1 MKGFFARNWEE
12 PAYLGPL
19 VLIRVFCGY
28 YFLSAAITK
37 LALGL
42 VKEPAYSGMFQKALA
57 THTSPWYKS
66 FITSV
71 VIPNIGFFA
80 SVQMVGEILLG
91 LALVLGLLTRLAA
104 LVGVFA
110 LLNYWYAVGGAFPMV
125 PQVNKLMGFALVAVF
140 LTAAGRSFGV
150 DRWLHQKFPRNPLF

>member
-12 PAYLGPL
+12 PAFLGPL

-28 YFLSAAITK
+28 YFLSAVITK
-37 LALGL
+37 LTLGML
-42 VKEPAYSGMFQKALA
+42 KEPTYGGFFQKAIA

-66 FITSV
+66 FLAEVI
-71 VIPNIGFFA
+71 IPNIGFFA
-80 SVQMVGEILLG
+80 SLQLGGEILLG
-91 LALVLGLLTRLAA
+91 AALILGLLTRLAA

-125 PQVNKLMGFALVAVF
+125 PQVNKLMGFSLVVVF
-140 LTAAGRSFGV
+140 LTAAGQSFGV